1 MQINRVSVIVVNYNC
16 LSTLNACIGTILS
29 SNSVGELLLVDNA
42 STDKSMESIENYKDS
57 RLKIIRLN
65 KNVGLAAARNL
76 AADRAQF
83 DILAITDADIA
94 VDPKWLDYPCMLLD
108 RHKEFGAVQCNIILR
123 NNINKIASSIMKSG
137 SLQSVSFLEKQYNSY
152 YHILFPVG
160 AAFIIK
166 RSVWN
171 IIGGFDPF
179 FFIGNDD
186 VDFGIRLWSSG
197 FEVVGSKEGTVYHE
211 FGTLR
216 SKKDISPIFKFY
228 ALRNML
234 LIWTKDLQGRSIAK
248 NVLPFFLYYPFMA
261 VRYGGLIGIK
271 GLISYFKDLRL
282 VLDKRYKV
290 QELRRTSDEKI
301 IIMMHDAGT
310 LPIDLLSNDFRL
322 LCKCLNRK
330 STTSFQISKS
340 IFF

>member
-1 MQINRVSVIVVNYNC
+1 MQRNYVSVIVVNYNC
-16 LSTLNACIGTILS
+16 SSTLSACIGTILS

-42 STDKSMESIENYKDS
+42 STDKSMESIEKYKDS
-57 RLKIIRLN
+57 RLKIIRLS

-76 AADRAQF
+76 AANKAQF

-108 RHKEFGAVQCNIILR
+108 RHKEFGVVQCSIILR
-123 NNINKIASSIMKSG
+123 NNINKIAKSIMKSG
-137 SLQSVSFLEKQYNSY
+137 SLQSISFLEKQPHSY

-234 LIWTKDLQGRSIAK
+234 SIWTKDLQGRTIVK

-261 VRYGGLIGIK
+261 LRYGGILGLK
-271 GLISYFKDLRL
+271 GLISYFKHLPL
-282 VLDKRYKV
+282 VLEKRYAV
-290 QELRRTSDEKI
+290 QRLRKISDEKI
-301 IIMMHDAGT
+301 ITMMHNAGT
-310 LPIDLLSNDFRL
+310 LPIDLLSNDLRF
-322 LCKCLNRK
+322 LCKSLNRRSK
-330 STTSFQISKS
+330 ISLSF
-340 IFF
+340 